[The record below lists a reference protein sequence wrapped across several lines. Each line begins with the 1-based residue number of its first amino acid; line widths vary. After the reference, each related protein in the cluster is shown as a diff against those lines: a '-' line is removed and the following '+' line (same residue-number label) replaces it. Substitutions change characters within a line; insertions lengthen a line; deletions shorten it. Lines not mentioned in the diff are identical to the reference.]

1 MGRTVEELLSEISY
15 EELMQWAQLYETEPW
30 GQYPENARNAH
41 IISTLANINRD
52 TKKRDKPFELKEFML
67 FRPPEVKQESTDK
80 GATIAPETAA
90 WFFAMARKNKNG

>member
-1 MGRTVEELLSEISY
+1 MGRTVEELLDAISY
-15 EELMQWAQLYETEPW
+15 EELMQWAHLYQGEPW

-52 TKKRDKPFELKEFML
+52 TKKREKPFELKEFML
-67 FRPPEVKQESTDK
+67 FRPPEGKPQEPEH